1 MITMTANKRETTMSS
16 VAVDRWIATFSNFK
30 ARTAEEWGPDAR
42 MFVAIAKD
50 GQGRSLPVNNIDAI
64 SREFSAALDE
74 DWTPI
79 GAFVLDKCDLGIEMG
94 GVEMGIPAIHIG
106 RVDVDLSLSSQEQV
120 LYAELIAGEA

>member
-16 VAVDRWIATFSNFK
+16 VAVDRWIATFYNFK

-94 GVEMGIPAIHIG
+94 GVEMGIPAIHI
-106 RVDVDLSLSSQEQV
+106 DSSEEIMGK
-120 LYAELIAGEA
+120 LGLG